1 MSMKLGDALPSF
13 EGATEWLNGLQHEAE
28 AFGKGQPTLVHF
40 WATSCGICKEKMPEL
55 IGLKNKYKAHGLKV
69 VAVHLPRYE
78 ADSDVN
84 AVAAAVSQHGIEE
97 PVAIDN
103 LHKLKDAFQ
112 NEQGWVP
119 VYYLFDAD
127 GKLKTRAAGE
137 FGVGVLKTAL
147 EKMFPAQ
154 ASEAN
159 A

>member
-1 MSMKLGDALPSF
+1 MPMRIGDALPSF
-13 EGATEWLNGLQHEAE
+13 EGATEWLNELQDKADDYV
-28 AFGKGQPTLVHF
+28 KGQPTLVHF

-55 IGLKNKYKAHGLKV
+55 INLKNKYKANGLKV
-69 VAVHLPRYE
+69 VAVHMPRYE

-84 AVAAAVSQHGIEE
+84 AVSAAVAQHGIEE
-97 PVAIDN
+97 YVAIDN
-103 LHKLKDAFQ
+103 QHKVKDAFM

-137 FGVGVLKTAL
+137 FGIGVLKGAL

-154 ASEAN
+154 ANEAN